1 MTAQP
6 SPDYYNEFDVAI
18 IGMAG
23 RFPAAKNVAEFWDN
37 IKNGIECITFF
48 NDDELV
54 QAGVDP
60 ELLKNPNY
68 VKARGILDHVDQFD
82 VQLFGLFPRE
92 AELLD
97 PQHRLF
103 LECAWEALENAGYDP
118 DRYPG
123 LIGAYAGVGMNTYLL
138 SLLATKQGRVDP
150 AEIYQYVIGNDK
162 DFLTTR
168 VSYKLNL
175 RGPSLDVQTA
185 CSTSMVAIYLAYQ
198 SLINFQC
205 DMALAGGV
213 TLTLPQIQGY
223 MYQEGMILSADGHCR
238 AFDANAGGTV
248 SGNGVGIVVLKR
260 LRDAINDG
268 DHIYAIIRGAACNN
282 DGSNRVGFTAPGVEG
297 QAEVI
302 AMAQAVAN
310 VEPETISYIET
321 HGTGTSLGDPIEISA
336 LTQVFR
342 ERTAKQQFCAIGAV
356 KANVGH
362 LDTAAGVT
370 GLIKTALALKE
381 GVIPPSINFEKPN
394 PHIDFKN
401 SPFFVNTQ
409 LREWKR
415 NGETPRRAG
424 VSSFGIG
431 GTNVHVILEEAPK
444 ATPSGPSRS
453 QQLIALSA
461 KTETAVNQALDN
473 LAAFLEQH
481 TDINLAD
488 LAFTLLLG
496 RKVLEH
502 RRFVICRSQEEL
514 LTILRDR
521 DPQRILGSYHAADQG
536 EPGVVFMFS
545 GQGAQYVNMGR
556 DLYETEPTF
565 REQVD
570 FCSEFLEPILGFDL
584 RKVLYPAMAEL
595 QQNIPL
601 NPPSREEASVVP
613 SKSTAGNIRQSAD
626 RGPGAMSLEFAAEK
640 IDQTFV
646 TQPALFVIEYALA
659 KLWQE
664 WGLQPQ
670 AMIGHSIG
678 EYVAACLAGLFSL
691 EDALRLVATR
701 GRLMQ
706 SVPGGAMLS
715 VPLDEQALQPFL
727 NEQVSL
733 AAVNAPALCVV
744 SGTFEAIAGL
754 EKKLTGQGIDC
765 RRLHTSHAFHSPM
778 MEPILKP
785 FIDEVQKVKLHP
797 PQQPYISNVSGTWI
811 TVEQATNPEYWA
823 QHLRQTVRFSDGIR
837 ELLQDANSVLL
848 EVGPGNTLS
857 TLARRASSASAGRV
871 MLSSVRHPK
880 EAMSDLAFLL
890 NTLGRL
896 WLAGVKLDWAG
907 FYAHEQRQRIPAP
920 TYPFERQRYW
930 FEAKAPATGAMIS
943 ADPSKRQPF
952 DRWFYSPSYRR
963 ADQPALIAEAIK
975 ALGQHHWLIFVDP
988 QRRSADLMNWL
999 VKNDF
1004 DVTTVMPG
1012 TSFSRVNSHV
1022 YSIDP
1027 ANPLDYDRLLQS
1039 LKQAEWLPDAIVH
1052 LWNFD
1057 SDQAAANEIL
1067 QNRGFYSILHI
1078 AQSLA
1083 KQNIAASTRLV
1094 AVTTQVL
1101 EVLGTETIVPQKATL
1116 LGACKVIPQEY
1127 PNLVCRHVD
1136 FDQAA
1141 IDSGWEEKLV
1151 AEIFANASDTTVA
1164 YRGRHRWVQIFEQQP
1179 LPQPEPWPLRLR
1191 EQGVYLITGGLGR
1204 IGLTFADYLARTF
1217 QAKLALVDLVDVPAR
1232 SDWENMMANAQT
1244 NNGLVRRIK
1253 RLLELEAAGAE
1264 VLVVKAQVA
1273 SEPEM
1278 KAAID
1283 QVIARF
1289 GNIHGVIHAAGIV
1302 GEQSLRPI
1310 QELDAAFCSQQ
1321 FQAKVMGTQVL
1332 ATVLQDQPLDFCLLQ
1347 SSLSSIL
1354 GGLGMAAYAA
1364 ANSFMDAFVA
1374 KQNQTNGAGWISVN
1388 WEGWR
1393 FEEDFQRGTGIGS
1406 EMMQLA
1412 LTPEEGIRALQSVLS
1427 TDGLSQVIVS
1437 TASLQARLEKW
1448 VQRETQK
1455 AAEAGE
1461 ISTPSSFHPRPNL
1474 PNPYIAP
1481 RNELEQQIAAIW
1493 QELLGIE
1500 SIGIY
1505 DNFFEL
1511 GGHSLLATQ
1520 LVSRMREAFKVE
1532 LPLRELFESPNIA
1545 TLSENITKEKA
1556 AKQQTE
1562 ADVAQLLAMVEQM
1575 SDEEA
1580 KALLEKK
1587 RSE

>member
-48 NDDELV
+48 NDDELI
-54 QAGVDP
+54 QAGIDP

-68 VKARGILDHVDQFD
+68 VKARGILDNVDKFD
-82 VQLFGLFPRE
+82 AQLFGLFPRE

-123 LIGAYAGVGMNTYLL
+123 LIGAYGGVGMNTYLL
-138 SLLATKQGRVDP
+138 SFLAAKQGRVDP

-175 RGPSLDVQTA
+175 RGPSFDVQTA

-198 SLINFQC
+198 NLINFQC

-248 SGNGVGIVVLKR
+248 GGNGVGIVVLKR
-260 LRDAINDG
+260 LQDAIKDV

-321 HGTGTSLGDPIEISA
+321 HGTGTKLGDPIEISA

-342 ERTAKQQFCAIGAV
+342 ERTDRKQFCALGAV

-381 GVIPPSINFEKPN
+381 GVIPPSINFEQPN

-401 SPFFVNTQ
+401 SPFYVNTQ
-409 LREWKR
+409 LREWQR
-415 NGETPRRAG
+415 SGDTPRRAG

-431 GTNVHVILEEAPK
+431 GTNVHVILEEAPVIE
-444 ATPSGPSRS
+444 PSGPSRDY
-453 QQLIALSA
+453 QLIALSA
-461 KTETAVNQALDN
+461 KTESAVNQAIAN
-473 LAAFLEQH
+473 LAEFLEKEH
-481 TDINLAD
+481 AINLAD
-488 LAFTLLLG
+488 LAFTLLMG
-496 RKVLEH
+496 RKALDH
-502 RRFVICRSQEEL
+502 RRTIVCRSKDEL
-514 LTILRDR
+514 LTILKQR
-521 DPQRILGSYHAADQG
+521 DPQRILGSYHAADKG

-545 GQGAQYVNMGR
+545 GQGAQYVNMAKE
-556 DLYETEPTF
+556 LYAIEPTF

-570 FCSEFLEPILGFDL
+570 YCAEFLKPILGLDL
-584 RKVLYPAMAEL
+584 RDVLYPTV
-595 QQNIPL
+595 
-601 NPPSREEASVVP
+601 PPFEGR
-613 SKSTAGNIRQSAD
+613 
-626 RGPGAMSLEFAAEK
+626 MSAAEANNK
-640 IDQTFV
+640 INETYI

-659 KLWQE
+659 KLWLD
-664 WGLQPQ
+664 WGIQPQ

-678 EYVAACLAGLFSL
+678 EYVAACLAGVFSL

-706 SVPGGAMLS
+706 SMPPGAMLS
-715 VPLDEQALQPFL
+715 LPL
-727 NEQVSL
+727 NEQQVQAYLNENLSL
-733 AAVNAPALCVV
+733 AAVNGPSLCVI
-744 SGTFEAIAGL
+744 SGTFEAIERL
-754 EKKLTGQGIDC
+754 EKELTEKKIEF

-778 MEPILKP
+778 MEPILRP
-785 FIDEVQKVKLHP
+785 FIEELKKVKLAAP
-797 PQQPYISNVSGTWI
+797 RLPYVSNVSGTWI
-811 TVEQATNPEYWA
+811 SVEQATDPEYWA
-823 QHLRQTVRFSDGIR
+823 NHLRQTVRFSDGIG
-837 ELLQDANSVLL
+837 ELLQDPNSILL
-848 EVGPGNTLS
+848 EVGPGNTLT
-857 TLARRASSASAGRV
+857 TLARSVPSSVPGRT

-880 EAMSDLAFLL
+880 ETMSDLAFLL

-907 FYAHEQRQRIPAP
+907 FYAHEQRHRIPAP

-930 FEAKAPATGAMIS
+930 FEAKAPAKGAIVS

-963 ADQPALIAEAIK
+963 ADQPALVPDAIK
-975 ALGQHHWLIFVDP
+975 ERGQHHWLIFVDP
-988 QRRSADLMNWL
+988 QGRSADLVNWL

-1012 TSFSRVNSHV
+1012 ASFSRVNSHV

-1027 ANPLDYDRLLQS
+1027 ADPLDYERLLQS
-1039 LKQAEWLPDAIVH
+1039 LKQAEWIPDAIVH

-1057 SDQAAANEIL
+1057 SDQAADNGIL
-1067 QNRGFYSILHI
+1067 QNRGFYSIVHI
-1078 AQSLA
+1078 AQALA
-1083 KQNIAASTRLV
+1083 KQNIAAPTCMV

-1101 EVLGTETIVPQKATL
+1101 DVLGTETIVPQKATL

-1141 IDSGWEEKLV
+1141 IDSGWEGKLV

-1164 YRGRHRWVQIFEQQP
+1164 YRGRYRWVQTFEQQP
-1179 LPQPEPWPLRLR
+1179 LPQPEVRPLRLR
-1191 EQGVYLITGGLGR
+1191 DQGVYLITGGLGR

-1232 SDWENMMANAQT
+1232 SDWEKVMANAQA
-1244 NNGLVRRIK
+1244 NDGLVQRIK
-1253 RLLELEAAGAE
+1253 RLLEFEAAGAE

-1278 KAAID
+1278 KAAIH

-1310 QELDAAFCSQQ
+1310 QELDAAFCFQQ
-1321 FQAKVMGTQVL
+1321 FQAKIMGTQVL
-1332 ATVLQDQPLDFCLLQ
+1332 AAVLQDQPLDFCLLQ

-1393 FEEDFQRGTGIGS
+1393 FEEDFQRGAGIGS

-1412 LTPEEGIRALQSVLS
+1412 LTPEEGIRALQAILS

-1448 VQRETQK
+1448 VQREAQK
-1455 AAEAGE
+1455 AAEPGE
-1461 ISTPSSFHPRPNL
+1461 TSAPSSFHPRPNL

-1481 RNELEQQIAAIW
+1481 RNELEQEIVAIW

-1500 SIGIY
+1500 PIGIY

-1520 LVSRMREAFKVE
+1520 LVSRMREHFTVE
-1532 LPLRELFESPNIA
+1532 LPLRELFESPTIA
-1545 TLSENITKEKA
+1545 TLSENIAKEKA

-1580 KALLEKK
+1580 KALLERK
-1587 RSE
+1587 RGG